1 MAAKKEFS
9 IASIP
14 LRTRNDNLE
23 RTWCFERVNNHC
35 MPHFHLCAEA
45 VYVEE
50 GVMNGMISG
59 QAIQVRAGQMVIISS
74 YAIHNFSTPETS
86 KVIVAVIPMDFVPI
100 IHNRL
105 KNRSF
110 SCTLIEKP
118 GADLILLMQLLLQ
131 TSSSASYETV
141 QGLSQALLGLI
152 IDRYGIEETLAS
164 NSTSI
169 MHLIIPYMQQHFM
182 EDITLDILAEHFNYS
197 KSRLSHLFQN
207 QLHLTFTEFLNA
219 LRCRHAATL
228 LCTQPNSVASIA
240 ETVGFRSIST
250 FYRVFKK
257 QYGTSPL
264 EYHQKVN
271 ETACS
276 PEHS

>member
-1 MAAKKEFS
+1 MAARKE
-9 IASIP
+9 INLENIP

-23 RTWCFERVNNHC
+23 RTWCFERINNHC

-50 GVMNGMISG
+50 GVMNGMVSG
-59 QAIQVRAGQMVIISS
+59 QAVRVQAGQMLIISS
-74 YAIHNFSTPETS
+74 YAIHNFYTPESS
-86 KVIVAVIPMDFVPI
+86 KVIVAVIPMDFVPV

-110 SCTLIEKP
+110 ACTLIEKP
-118 GADLILLMQLLLQ
+118 EADLILLMQLLLQ
-131 TSSSASYETV
+131 TGSCASYETV
-141 QGLSQALLGLI
+141 QGLSQAFLGLI
-152 IDRYGIEETLAS
+152 IDHYGVEENLPG
-164 NSTSI
+164 NSAGI

-197 KSRLSHLFQN
+197 KSRLSHLFQE

-219 LRCRHAATL
+219 LRCRHAASL
-228 LCTQPNSVASIA
+228 LCTQADSVASIS

-257 QYGTSPL
+257 QFGVSPL
-264 EYHQKVN
+264 EYQQKVN
-271 ETACS
+271 ANAHS